1 MRRSQYARGMTAIAA
16 AAGLVLVSACGS
28 SSSAT
33 GSSSSPAAGSS
44 STGAAA
50 SGAQAGT
57 GGAASAGGAAP
68 ASGSAA
74 AGFTAD
80 AVAAAQQAVDASV
93 TPSTAWDGPTSGPA
107 GAKGKFIAV
116 VGGTL
121 QNGGVI
127 GVISGL
133 KAATAELGWK
143 VQVFDGQNTV
153 TGENSAMSEAI
164 NVKPDAIVIVGF
176 PYSRILSEVQAAH
189 AAKIPLVG
197 WHATG
202 NPGPTADGLLFTN
215 VTSQTEAI
223 GKLAGQYA
231 VATDKGNA
239 HVAVL
244 TDTTIPQ
251 TLLKANSIKAAIT
264 ACSSCSVLATES
276 FPFATISTQ
285 SPQLVTS
292 LLQRFST
299 KLTDIFSINDLSF
312 DASVPALQS
321 AGVSASGQ
329 PHLISAGDGS
339 ASAFQRIR
347 TGSYQTAT
355 VAEPLLMHGWQVVDE
370 LNREFAGQ
378 APSTY
383 VTKPHLVIKA
393 NVDLYG
399 GTGNLYD
406 PPNGYQAA
414 YKKIWGR

>member
-1 MRRSQYARGMTAIAA
+1 MTRKPTSHTMTALVA
-16 AAGLVLVSACGS
+16 AAGLLLVSACGS
-28 SSSAT
+28 
-33 GSSSSPAAGSS
+33 GSGAAVSTAAAAGPG
-44 STGAAA
+44 STAPTSAA
-50 SGAQAGT
+50 SGS
-57 GGAASAGGAAP
+57 GAVPGSTSSAGG
-68 ASGSAA
+68 SSAA
-74 AGFTAD
+74 GGSVAG

-107 GAKGKFIAV
+107 AAKGKFIAV

-127 GVISGL
+127 GVIAGL
-133 KAATAELGWK
+133 KAAAAELGWK

-164 NVKPDAIVIVGF
+164 NIKPDAIVLIGF
-176 PYSRILSEVQAAH
+176 PYFRILSEVQAAH
-189 AAKIPLVG
+189 AAKIPMVG

-202 NPGPTADGLLFTN
+202 DPGPSAGKLLYTN
-215 VTSQTEAI
+215 VTSATAAI

-231 VATDKGNA
+231 LVSDKGNA

-264 ACSSCSVLATES
+264 ACSTCSVLATES
-276 FPFATISTQ
+276 FPFATITTR

-292 LLQRFST
+292 LLQRFNT

-321 AGVSASGQ
+321 AGVSPTGE

-370 LNREFAGQ
+370 LNRAFAGQ
-378 APSTY
+378 APSMY

-393 NVDLYG
+393 NVDLYDG
-399 GTGNLYD
+399 KNNLYD

-414 YKKIWGR
+414 YQKIWGR